1 MLPNT
6 NSFTHMPSIEKWDPD
21 LPAQLALRKN
31 YNLAVDFCRDLTSH
45 KTVDG
50 LGLIWYVT
58 GAVIFQQRYG
68 HAPEEIAHP
77 GDFVGNQ
84 LQQRNQE
91 LVLDCFNAQ
100 QGGKAHAKRAIYES
114 WPMDIKQMLRDQND
128 SLDYRSI
135 AEHYEELF
143 RSFPITAED
152 TMRLKLSIQKPFKR
166 TDNIEAFLK
175 EQRNNLARLA
185 ENNHAL
191 NDELAIEL
199 IKSAFTTSATDRED
213 FDHCFDKFVLDNPLA
228 ADRTPARFGTA
239 IATFVKNSL
248 SHFMAKRN
256 SNLVAKSAEEDYPPS
271 HPSQL
276 DVDHQASLAS
286 GRHGNQQSTAKKPQ
300 KTSHV
305 KKQTKVKQPEP
316 GDPPFYC
323 WSHPGA
329 MHYSMDC
336 TNIKT
341 GHKRHS
347 TLANR
352 MGGPAP

>member
-1 MLPNT
+1 MS
-6 NSFTHMPSIEKWDPD
+6 SFAHMPSIEKWDTD

-68 HAPEEIAHP
+68 HAPEVIAHP
-77 GDFVGNQ
+77 GDFAGNQ

-100 QGGKAHAKRAIYES
+100 QGGKAHAKRSIYES
-114 WPMDIKQMLRDQND
+114 WPLHIKQMLRDQND
-128 SLDYRSI
+128 SLDYRPVS
-135 AEHYEELF
+135 EHYEELF
-143 RSFPITAED
+143 RSFPITSAD
-152 TMRLKLSIQKPFKR
+152 IVRLKSAIQKPFQR
-166 TDNIEAFLK
+166 SDNIEAFLK
-175 EQRNNLARLA
+175 EQRNNLARLS

-191 NDELAIEL
+191 NDELAVEL
-199 IKSAFTTSATDRED
+199 IKSAFTSTQEDRQD
-213 FDHCFDKFVLDNPLA
+213 FDHCFDKFILDNPLA
-228 ADRTPARFGTA
+228 ADRTPVRFGA
-239 IATFVKNSL
+239 ALATFVKNSL
-248 SHFMAKRN
+248 SHFMAKRS
-256 SNLVAKSAEEDYPPS
+256 SNLAAQAAEEDNPPS
-271 HPSQL
+271 HPSQS

-286 GRHGNQQSTAKKPQ
+286 GRHGNQQSTVMKSNKKQ
-300 KTSHV
+300 HV
-305 KKQTKVKQPEP
+305 KKQATTKLPEP

-329 MHYSMDC
+329 PHYSMDC
-336 TNIKT
+336 TKIKT